1 MAHSLQKKGSYSMHS
16 RMADSTNIFNHVTM
30 GLSCYHWN
38 AKSEALAVIQ
48 WPRITPITIRNQN
61 EQHIQPVGD

>member
-1 MAHSLQKKGSYSMHS
+1 MHS